1 MQCYTRSDDYFGEVE
16 RFIRLQRG
24 ARNIDDTQSKTAT
37 AQLNTISG
45 DSEKK
50 AWWAND
56 YNFVR
61 TAAVVLRMLML
72 RATKIHANLDK
83 VWKNKLVSWGSIALT
98 CNKDSIHTDGEGE
111 IPCPADD
118 LIEAGRIAAYYDT
131 QFPAKKMMLQI
142 RDVRTQASWFTE
154 TMAVVKKG
162 KNDIKFWFIITTW
175 RICKDPQKRGGF
187 LYEAVPL
194 VAVVYMQGNRQAR
207 DDWRQEERQ
216 DMLQLEQLMENL
228 NIDANLRQAI
238 RDNRTQEPAAAHDE
252 DDV

>member
-1 MQCYTRSDDYFGEVE
+1 MYQYGLHSDCYRSSDKSKACLSQLASFLTCCLIPIIGRTMQCYTRSDDYFGEVE

-24 ARNIDDTQSKTAT
+24 ARNIDYTQSKTAT

-50 AWWAND
+50 TWWAND
-56 YNFVR
+56 HNFVR

-131 QFPAKKMMLQI
+131 QFPAKKMMS
-142 RDVRTQASWFTE
+142 T
-154 TMAVVKKG
+154 
-162 KNDIKFWFIITTW
+162 N
-175 RICKDPQKRGGF
+175 
-187 LYEAVPL
+187 
-194 VAVVYMQGNRQAR
+194 QGC
-207 DDWRQEERQ
+207 
-216 DMLQLEQLMENL
+216 
-228 NIDANLRQAI
+228 
-238 RDNRTQEPAAAHDE
+238 THTS
-252 DDV
+252 